1 MRKSPPI
8 QLAAAV
14 IGERI
19 FVVRGQK
26 VMLDS
31 DLAALYGVTT
41 GHFNQAVERNLGRF
55 PADFMLRLTN
65 QEFAAL
71 KSQSVIS
78 KPGRGG
84 RHRSV
89 PRMFTEHGAIMA
101 ASVLNSPRAIEMSV
115 FVVRAFVE
123 LREALATHKELAK
136 RLDELEYRIEKKFAT
151 HDEALAEILS
161 AIRSLMKSP
170 ETKRRPIGFV

>member
-1 MRKSPPI
+1 MRQSPPI

-41 GHFNQAVERNLGRF
+41 GQFNQAVERNLGRF
-55 PADFMLRLTN
+55 PADFMFRLTN

-89 PRMFTEHGAIMA
+89 PRVFTEHGAIMA
-101 ASVLNSPRAIEMSV
+101 ASVLNSPRAIEK
-115 FVVRAFVE
+115 R
-123 LREALATHKELAK
+123 LATRGPCDHRDPHGDPK
-136 RLDELEYRIEKKFAT
+136 RDEIAR
-151 HDEALAEILS
+151 DEAPADRLRL
-161 AIRSLMKSP
+161 RSQIVISN
-170 ETKRRPIGFV
+170 